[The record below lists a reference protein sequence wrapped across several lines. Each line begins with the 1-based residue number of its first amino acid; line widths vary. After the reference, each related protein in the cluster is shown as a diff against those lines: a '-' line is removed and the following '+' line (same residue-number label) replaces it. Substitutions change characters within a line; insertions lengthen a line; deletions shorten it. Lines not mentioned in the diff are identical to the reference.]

1 MEIKN
6 GSQLAVQRLTALW
19 ALIECGLGG
28 ILHALQ
34 VPFKGLFIGGFAVII
49 ISLICVVSIDKKRS
63 LVMAWM
69 VVMSVKLILSPH
81 TSPVAYIA
89 VSFQAFTGLLL
100 FSILSSRYWAAL
112 LLAILAML
120 QSAMQKIIVL
130 SLLFGKSIWDA
141 IDEWGIWVGE
151 MMGVWIQ
158 TSSSLWLISIYTGIY
173 LVGGVVIG
181 HIAGRLTHTVFEDW
195 EKARFRLTLDKDHQL
210 NISFKR
216 RKYRYRSL
224 IILSILLFLIV
235 ITLFIRTD
243 GDTAWLDAI
252 KVLARVMIILMIWF
266 VWVAPFI
273 ARFFQKYFVKKSG
286 EYSKEISQTME
297 LLPYIAWIIKK
308 AWNDSSS
315 HGWVQKIPFFFRLVI
330 MYVLLF
336 KIEGG

>member
-19 ALIECGLGG
+19 ALNECGLGG
-28 ILHALQ
+28 VLHALQ

-49 ISLICVVSIDKKRS
+49 ISLICVVSKDKKRS
-63 LVMAWM
+63 LIMAWM

-89 VSFQAFTGLLL
+89 VTFQAFTGLFLFALVSSPYLAAMLL
-100 FSILSSRYWAAL
+100 SI
-112 LLAILAML
+112 IAML

-151 MMGVWIQ
+151 IMGFWIQ

-173 LVGGVVIG
+173 FVGGIVIG

-195 EKARFRLTLDKDHQL
+195 EKTRFRLTLDKYHQL
-210 NISFKR
+210 NITFNR
-216 RKYRYRSL
+216 RKNRYRSL
-224 IILSILLFLIV
+224 LILSILLLLII
-235 ITLFIRTD
+235 ITLLIRTE
-243 GDTAWLDAI
+243 GDAAWFDAL
-252 KVLARVMIILMIWF
+252 KVVSRVVAIVFIWF
-266 VWVAPFI
+266 AWVAPFI
-273 ARFFQKYFVKKSG
+273 ARFFHKYFVRKSG
-286 EYSKEISQTME
+286 EYSQEISQTME
-297 LLPYIAWIIKK
+297 LLPYIAWIIKR
-308 AWNDSSS
+308 AWKDSGS

-336 KIEGG
+336 KMEEE